1 MIFAQTI
8 PLNQA
13 VVPDRAAIRADM
25 EAARSAFHRLLDS
38 LTDEA
43 LARPCAVSKWT
54 VKEVLVHLVINL
66 EQATPMM
73 VKQARRSKGMPKFLA
88 TRLGH
93 WLNYKMAV
101 WSARKATR
109 ESLAQRYDAA
119 HANLLNLLTSVRD
132 EEWQRPTAYPDGR
145 PLTMETV
152 FHVPAEHLEL
162 HAAWIRQTIEKE
174 NKR

>member
-1 MIFAQTI
+1 MILSQTI
-8 PLNQA
+8 PLDQDA
-13 VVPDRAAIRADM
+13 VPDRAAIRADM

-54 VKEVLVHLVINL
+54 VKEVLAHIIINL

-73 VKQARRSKGMPKFLA
+73 VKQARKGKEMPKFLE

-93 WLNYKMAV
+93 WLNYKLAV
-101 WSARKATR
+101 WSVRKATR

-119 HANLLNLLTSVRD
+119 HANLLKLLAGARD
-132 EEWQRPTAYPDGR
+132 DEWQRPTAYPDGR

-162 HAAWIRQTIEKE
+162 HAAWIRQTF
-174 NKR
+174 KRA

>member
-1 MIFAQTI
+1 MILSQTI

-13 VVPDRAAIRADM
+13 AVPDRAAIRADM
-25 EAARSAFHRLLDS
+25 ETARTAFHRLLDS
-38 LTDEA
+38 VPDEA
-43 LARPCAVSKWT
+43 LARPCAISQWT
-54 VKEVLVHLVINL
+54 IKEVLTHIVINL
-66 EQATPMM
+66 EQAVPMM
-73 VKQARRSKGMPKFLA
+73 VKRARRSKGMPKFLA

-93 WLNYKMAV
+93 WLNYKLAV

-119 HANLLNLLTSVRD
+119 HANLLKLLASVRD
-132 EEWQRPTAYPDGR
+132 DEWHRPTAYPDGR

-162 HAAWIRQTIEKE
+162 HAAWIRQTFK
-174 NKR
+174 NT